1 MLQFIGMKKILI
13 YLLILVLGIS
23 ALLFFINNHKQITD
37 GISLVPPTQVDKSNA
52 QFEWVYESKD
62 EKDGIPQ
69 TNISL
74 VAHYSDGTTEKKL
87 VDDIE
92 GGCNEYSN
100 PDKDAYPGSKM
111 IICYYAGF
119 GRYYKV
125 VQSADVYLVQR
136 KEFEEASPDYNP
148 PIQSFQTIVQ
158 F

>member
-1 MLQFIGMKKILI
+1 MKKILI
-13 YLLILVLGIS
+13 YLLIFILAVSAVLY
-23 ALLFFINNHKQITD
+23 FINKNKQISD
-37 GISLVPPTQVDKSNA
+37 DDHLVTPTQIDKSNA

-69 TNISL
+69 TAISL
-74 VAHYSDGTTEKKL
+74 VAHYTDGTTEKKL

-92 GGCNEYSN
+92 GGCNEYSS
-100 PDKDAYPGSKM
+100 PDKDVYTGSKM

-125 VQSADVYLVQR
+125 VKAGDAYLVQR

-148 PIQSFQTIVQ
+148 PVQSFQTIVQ